1 MFFPETL
8 FARFTNIAHDNF
20 PSSREMEVNL
30 FEFTDF
36 FGEFWNKI
44 NRELMAKFPRK
55 KITLSKL
62 SIMNYFKI
70 VLAVLLLLCLLD
82 MPYGFYILIRYV
94 ATVVF
99 GYMAYSYYQE
109 NKNELAIA
117 AGALAVLFQPLVKF
131 ALGRFVWNVVDVVA
145 AVALIV
151 LVFVETKN
159 RKEH

>member
-1 MFFPETL
+1 
-8 FARFTNIAHDNF
+8 
-20 PSSREMEVNL
+20 
-30 FEFTDF
+30 
-36 FGEFWNKI
+36 
-44 NRELMAKFPRK
+44 
-55 KITLSKL
+55 
-62 SIMNYFKI
+62 MNYFKI

-99 GYMAYSYYQE
+99 SYMAYSYCQE
-109 NKNELAIA
+109 NKKELAIV
-117 AGALAVLFQPLVKF
+117 AGALAILFQPFIKF

-151 LVFVETKN
+151 LVFVEAKN

>member
-1 MFFPETL
+1 MRLMF
-8 FARFTNIAHDNF
+8 
-20 PSSREMEVNL
+20 MEFL
-30 FEFTDF
+30 
-36 FGEFWNKI
+36 NK
-44 NRELMAKFPRK
+44 K
-55 KITLSKL
+55 
-62 SIMNYFKI
+62 MNYLKI
-70 VLAVLLLLCLLD
+70 ILAVLLLLCLLD

-151 LVFVETKN
+151 LVFVE
-159 RKEH
+159 KEH

>member
-1 MFFPETL
+1 
-8 FARFTNIAHDNF
+8 
-20 PSSREMEVNL
+20 
-30 FEFTDF
+30 
-36 FGEFWNKI
+36 
-44 NRELMAKFPRK
+44 
-55 KITLSKL
+55 
-62 SIMNYFKI
+62 MNYFKI

-145 AVALIV
+145 VALIV

>member
-1 MFFPETL
+1 MRLMF
-8 FARFTNIAHDNF
+8 
-20 PSSREMEVNL
+20 MEFL
-30 FEFTDF
+30 
-36 FGEFWNKI
+36 NK
-44 NRELMAKFPRK
+44 K
-55 KITLSKL
+55 
-62 SIMNYFKI
+62 MNYLKI
-70 VLAVLLLLCLLD
+70 ILAVLLLLCLLD

-145 AVALIV
+145 AIALIV
-151 LVFVETKN
+151 LVFVE
-159 RKEH
+159 KEHQLWDVQEYLCLSFCHVL